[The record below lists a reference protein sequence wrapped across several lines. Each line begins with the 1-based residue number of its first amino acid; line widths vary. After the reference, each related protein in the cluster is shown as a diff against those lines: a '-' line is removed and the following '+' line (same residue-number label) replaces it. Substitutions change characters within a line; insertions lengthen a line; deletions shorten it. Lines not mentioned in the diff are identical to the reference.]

1 MLYFNLDER
10 TDEYARPLIQDTVA
24 LDELDDAARQMKLRV
39 DSSAALPKVFV
50 IVLTED
56 ARRVDHFH
64 KHLSR
69 RLPEAEQFEALNAK
83 EDPVGTAQELD
94 RLRVSLSTSAHRW
107 RDHRVEGLRLDDAW
121 VSTARTGEVGVTAS
135 QISVW
140 ERIAN
145 SDPTEV
151 PYALILEDDAVVL
164 PTFHRDT
171 VRAMVDELD
180 RGVGMKN
187 HSSND
192 STWHVA
198 YIYLRPEDFPEVS
211 ESEQNQFVRPGGY
224 SWSLLAYLVSHAGA
238 ERLLKLAQ
246 SEPLYG
252 PIDDMISHWE
262 KRSLLNVAFPTRRD
276 LVENAGHLNDNMP
289 SNINDTINWATTLH
303 AAVSLRKLSS
313 SAEAAVARYMGKVSH
328 GQEPN
333 RVKKFI
339 GRQVQF
345 LGFDQAKHS
354 IVGVV
359 GVRTMQPRTSYI
371 GVVDS
376 FDKSKVAF
384 SGGFKSPFRFIAEDG
399 ETSRSTASL
408 RNAVHTVH
416 TPPAASDE
424 ALGSTIPVSWTAAAG
439 TDLVDV
445 HICRDKVLDPSACVR
460 VRSAM
465 KAQKFGESGN
475 SFTLRI
481 GGETRGGKKKSWQMP
496 QEPCKLGL
504 N

>member
-1 MLYFNLDER
+1 M
-10 TDEYARPLIQDTVA
+10 
-24 LDELDDAARQMKLRV
+24 
-39 DSSAALPKVFV
+39 
-50 IVLTED
+50 
-56 ARRVDHFH
+56 
-64 KHLSR
+64 
-69 RLPEAEQFEALNAK
+69 
-83 EDPVGTAQELD
+83 
-94 RLRVSLSTSAHRW
+94 
-107 RDHRVEGLRLDDAW
+107 
-121 VSTARTGEVGVTAS
+121 
-135 QISVW
+135 
-140 ERIAN
+140 
-145 SDPTEV
+145 
-151 PYALILEDDAVVL
+151 
-164 PTFHRDT
+164 
-171 VRAMVDELD
+171 
-180 RGVGMKN
+180 
-187 HSSND
+187 
-192 STWHVA
+192 
-198 YIYLRPEDFPEVS
+198 
-211 ESEQNQFVRPGGY
+211 
-224 SWSLLAYLVSHAGA
+224 
-238 ERLLKLAQ
+238 
-246 SEPLYG
+246 
-252 PIDDMISHWE
+252 
-262 KRSLLNVAFPTRRD
+262 
-276 LVENAGHLNDNMP
+276 
-289 SNINDTINWATTLH
+289 
-303 AAVSLRKLSS
+303 
-313 SAEAAVARYMGKVSH
+313 ARYMGKVSH

-399 ETSRSTASL
+399 ETSRSTASP

-465 KAQKFGESGN
+465 KAQKVGESGN

-481 GGETRGGKKKSWQMP
+481 GGEIHGGKKKSWQMP